1 MLHDELG
8 APWPEVRSE
17 KLGAAAEFDAIHSV
31 ERAVEV
37 GSVDR
42 MMSAAELRPHLIDTV
57 ARGIARAA
65 ARGPPGAAGWRR
77 FRWRGGGCR
86 GGAR

>member
-1 MLHDELG
+1 
-8 APWPEVRSE
+8 
-17 KLGAAAEFDAIHSV
+17 
-31 ERAVEV
+31 
-37 GSVDR
+37 

-57 ARGIARAA
+57 ERGIERAA
-65 ARGPPGAAGWRR
+65 ATGHPVAAGWRR